1 MSRNITPPT
10 HNNPIPRLP
19 SPEKRPFVEFLIGTT
34 AVCSGAMLGMAVPSL
49 IGAGDWLEYAKA
61 LSIALAGTVVA
72 FGVGKLAVDKGA
84 PLAALNFKGAMAT
97 SLLSIS
103 LVGGGMWTATYAGLT
118 INKVDDLRLEAYGT
132 ELSHYI
138 GDRNKAALDA
148 AQSGPALGAVVTDLQ
163 GKAEC
168 EISRSC
174 VSGKGNGGYGT
185 VARILEEK
193 AARAEGISDQ
203 FSAGARKRE
212 DALRSLNILL
222 GRYQETLSNSEV
234 SASERRATL
243 QKIDAEIGQVVGD
256 LGNALPKGLLNAYAA
271 ELKRGVDIAGNLTAT
286 ERLNAILRDHGEA
299 LGGIVG
305 ADAVKPAE
313 RPAFPDKTGV
323 SDTFGYLTK
332 FLPIAAIAF
341 IVEMVLPMTI
351 WLYAYFTLYWR
362 VYQSNPP
369 TPRRVGKEV
378 GFGNL
383 LDMPDFHRASGD
395 YPSDLSRAPQPDL
408 PDYRA
413 GKSKPNGRA
422 NGWLGE

>member
-1 MSRNITPPT
+1 MSRSITPPP

-19 SPEKRPFVEFLIGTT
+19 SAEKRPFVEFLIGTT
-34 AVCSGAMLGMAVPSL
+34 AICSGAMLGMAVPSL

-72 FGVGKLAVDKGA
+72 FGVNKLAVDKGA

-118 INKVDDLRLEAYGT
+118 IDKVDDLRREAYGT
-132 ELSHYI
+132 ELTHYVS
-138 GDRNKAALDA
+138 DRNKAALDA
-148 AQSGPALGAVVTDLQ
+148 AQSGPALRAVVTDLQ

-212 DALRSLNILL
+212 DSLRSLNTLL
-222 GRYQETLSNSEV
+222 SRYQEALGKTELSAV
-234 SASERRATL
+234 ERRSAL
-243 QKIDAEIGQVVGD
+243 QKIDAEIGQAVGE
-256 LGNALPKGLLNAYAA
+256 LENALPTGLLTAYAA
-271 ELKRGVDIAGNLTAT
+271 ELKRGVEISGNLTAT
-286 ERLNAILRDHGEA
+286 ERLNAILRDHGQA
-299 LGGIVG
+299 LSNILSG
-305 ADAVKPAE
+305 DAGKAAE
-313 RPAFPDKTGV
+313 RPAFIDKTGV

-351 WLYAYFTLYWR
+351 WLYAYFTLYWWIYR
-362 VYQSNPP
+362 NDPP
-369 TPRRVGKEV
+369 APRRVRREI
-378 GFGNL
+378 GFGDL
-383 LDMPDFHRASGD
+383 LDMPDFYRASD
-395 YPSDLSRAPQPDL
+395 DRHLDLGQAPQPDL
-408 PDYRA
+408 PEFRN

>member
-1 MSRNITPPT
+1 MSRNITPPP
-10 HNNPIPRLP
+10 HNNHIPRLP
-19 SPEKRPFVEFLIGTT
+19 SSEKRPFVEFLIGTT
-34 AVCSGAMLGMAVPSL
+34 AICSGAMLGMAVPSL

-61 LSIALAGTVVA
+61 LFIALAGTTVA
-72 FGVGKLAVDKGA
+72 FGVNKLSVDKGA

-118 INKVDDLRLEAYGT
+118 IGKVDDLRLEAYST
-132 ELSHYI
+132 ELSHYVS
-138 GDRNKAALDA
+138 DRNKAALDA
-148 AQSGPALGAVVTDLQ
+148 AQSGPALRAVVTDLQ

-193 AARAEGISDQ
+193 AARAEVISDQ
-203 FSAGARKRE
+203 FSEGARKRE
-212 DALRSLNILL
+212 DALRALNTLL
-222 GRYQETLSNSEV
+222 SRYQEALGKTELSAV
-234 SASERRATL
+234 ERRSAL
-243 QKIDAEIGQVVGD
+243 QKIDAEIGQAVGE
-256 LGNALPKGLLNAYAA
+256 LENALPTGLLTAYAA
-271 ELKRGVDIAGNLTAT
+271 ELKRGVEIASNLTAT

-299 LGGIVG
+299 LGGILG

-351 WLYAYFTLYWR
+351 WLYAYYTLFWQAYR
-362 VYQSNPP
+362 NNPP
-369 TPRRVGKEV
+369 APRRVRNES

-383 LDMPDFHRASGD
+383 LDAPDFYRASDD
-395 YPSDLSRAPQPDL
+395 YPSDPSRAPQPDL
-408 PDYRA
+408 PDYRN